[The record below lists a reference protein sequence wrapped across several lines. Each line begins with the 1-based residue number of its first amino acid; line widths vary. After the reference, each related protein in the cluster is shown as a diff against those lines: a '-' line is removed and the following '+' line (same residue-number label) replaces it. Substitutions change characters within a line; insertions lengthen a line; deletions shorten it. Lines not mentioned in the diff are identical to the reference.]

1 MVDDGKPAS
10 ELFSSFERS
19 RDQAAHDKTLQETF
33 DHRQTEIKIGE
44 GKLDPENTAKFVNE
58 ARVAKGGNT
67 EEKRKERRAHDHH
80 MLMVTLERLRED
92 LRALEAELVEKY
104 GEDFAENLAAE
115 LLDEKTYGQL
125 MLISDQDERRR
136 QIAIEINR
144 GLSDGSID
152 PSALDE
158 YSDFSRWLEASDDF
172 ENQRHAVAAQ
182 RTSLELG
189 LRRTADDA
197 MLKVSEAEF
206 SAADNMHDNAQN
218 ASLSTGL
225 DSIFK

>member
-1 MVDDGKPAS
+1 MVDNGKPAS
-10 ELFSSFERS
+10 ELFSTFETS
-19 RDQAAHDKTLQETF
+19 RDQAAHDKALQETF

-44 GKLDPENTAKFVNE
+44 GKLDSENTAKFVNE

-152 PSALDE
+152 PSALDQ
-158 YSDFSRWLEASDDF
+158 YQDFSRWLESRD
-172 ENQRHAVAAQ
+172 
-182 RTSLELG
+182 SLEAM
-189 LRRTADDA
+189 TQDASADHEQARLLSIAQDTD
-197 MLKVSEAEF
+197 SEIAAEQR
-206 SAADNMHDNAQN
+206 DD
-218 ASLSTGL
+218 LSSGL
-225 DSIFK
+225 DSVFGKSPIGG